1 MAQQFQLPQ
10 FIETE
15 DKIVG
20 PFTIKQFIFM
30 SAAFG
35 MAAVLFFVLNTF
47 IWLILA
53 IPLCILGVAFAFVHV
68 NGQPFAK
75 VLTSAFKYYW
85 SPQMYV
91 WQNEPMHIS
100 RDKAAAPAEDGAGEY
115 QSGMSLEKVVA
126 GMALKTAWQEVQTGS
141 LSAPALEAK
150 KSFAQLRDRYEVFK
164 KISGERKAAK
174 RIDYR

>member
-30 SAAFG
+30 SGAFG
-35 MAAVLFFVLNTF
+35 AAAVLYFVLNTF
-47 IWLILA
+47 IWLLLA

-75 VLTSAFKYYW
+75 VLGAAFKYYW
-85 SPQMYV
+85 APQMYI
-91 WQNEPMHIS
+91 WQNEPMHL
-100 RDKAAAPAEDGAGEY
+100 RKDKAAAPAEDGGED

-141 LSAPALEAK
+141 QSAPALEAK

>member
-20 PFTIKQFIFM
+20 PLTIKQFIFM
-30 SAAFG
+30 SGAFG
-35 MAAVLFFVLNTF
+35 AAAVLYFVLNTF
-47 IWLILA
+47 IWLLIAL
-53 IPLCILGVAFAFVHV
+53 PLCALGVAFAFVHV

-75 VLTSAFKYYW
+75 VLASAFKYYW
-85 SPQMYV
+85 SPQMYI
-91 WQNEPMHIS
+91 WQNEPM
-100 RDKAAAPAEDGAGEY
+100 RLKYDKAAAPAEDAASTD
-115 QSGMSLEKVVA
+115 QSNMSLEKVVA

-141 LSAPALEAK
+141 QSAPAIEAK

-164 KISGERKAAK
+164 KMSGERHAAK
-174 RIDYR
+174 RVDYR